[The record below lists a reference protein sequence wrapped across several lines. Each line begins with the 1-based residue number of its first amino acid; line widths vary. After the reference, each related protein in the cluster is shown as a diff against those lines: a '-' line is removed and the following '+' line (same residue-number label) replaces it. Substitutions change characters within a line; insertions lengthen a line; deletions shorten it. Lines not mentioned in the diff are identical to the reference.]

1 MSKKRRIYHAL
12 LMALEAI
19 VLSLFIA
26 PMTGRLY
33 NLGNIFGLAVTVF
46 CLAATVF
53 WEPFCK
59 LLKKMWSKRW
69 GKALLAAAGALLG
82 LLVFYAVVLSAFM
95 IGAAVNYPKS
105 PDAVVVLGC
114 KVGANGN
121 PSLMLQDRINA
132 AYKYLSENTQ
142 VICVASGGQGAD
154 EPFSEAQVIKD
165 GLVEK
170 GIDPSRILLEDRS
183 TSTRENLEFSLGI
196 IEANGIKPGNIAI
209 VTDSFHQLRASLI
222 VGDMGIGV
230 SAVNAETRFWLVPT
244 YWVREWFALSYQFV
258 FGS

>member
-1 MSKKRRIYHAL
+1 
-12 LMALEAI
+12 MALEA
-19 VLSLFIA
+19 VVIA
-26 PMTGRLY
+26 FFVTPMTGKLY
-33 NLGNIFGLAVTVF
+33 NIGNIFGLALALL

-53 WEPFCK
+53 WEPLRR
-59 LLKKMWSKRW
+59 LLKRIWSKKI
-69 GKALLAAAGALLG
+69 GKALLSVFGAVLG
-82 LLVFYAVVLSAFM
+82 LLVLYAVVLSAFM

-114 KVGANGN
+114 KVGASGN

-165 GLVEK
+165 RLVER
-170 GIDPSRILLEDRS
+170 GIDPSRILIEDSS
-183 TSTRENLEFSLGI
+183 TSTSENLAFSLGI
-196 IEANGIKPGNIAI
+196 IEAHGIKAGNIAI
-209 VTDSFHQLRASLI
+209 VTDSFHQLRASMI
-222 VGDMGIGV
+222 AGDMGIGV

-258 FGS
+258 FGG